1 MPYLSINNARIHYE
15 EMGQG
20 PQSIVFAHS
29 LLCNSTMYQKQ
40 MEHFSSQYRCIAF
53 DFRGQGKSETT
64 EGGYDMD
71 SLTED
76 TQELINQLDAQPCH
90 FVGLSMGGFV
100 GLRLAIRYPQLLRSL
115 TLIDSSMLPEDKK
128 NLPKYNTLMV
138 IAQLLG
144 FKIVLGN
151 VLPIMFSRSFLQD
164 PANQPVIDQWKHFL
178 LDGDKKGILNAIKGV
193 ITRKGLSENEVRK
206 IQVPTLLIVGDKDVA
221 TPVHKSEKM
230 HELISHSAL
239 EVVPDV
245 GHLSSMEKPGEINS
259 LIEQFLVKL
268 RFG

>member
-1 MPYLSINNARIHYE
+1 MPYLSINNARIYYE
-15 EMGQG
+15 EMGEGRQTM
-20 PQSIVFAHS
+20 VFAHS

-64 EGGYDMD
+64 EDGYDMD

-76 TQELINQLDAQPCH
+76 TQELINQLDADPCH
-90 FVGLSMGGFV
+90 FVGLSMGGFI
-100 GLRLAIRYPQLLRSL
+100 GLRLAIRYPHLLRSL

-138 IAQLLG
+138 IAKLLG
-144 FKIVLGN
+144 FKVVLSN

-164 PANQPVIDQWKHFL
+164 PANEPVIEQWKGFL
-178 LDGDKKGILNAIKGV
+178 LNGDKKGILNAIKGV
-193 ITRKGLSENEVRK
+193 INRKGLSEKAVEK
-206 IQVPTLLIVGDKDVA
+206 IHTPTLILVGEEDTA
-221 TPVHKSEKM
+221 TPLHKSEKM
-230 HELISHSAL
+230 NELIPHSTL
-239 EVVPDV
+239 KTIPGV
-245 GHLSSMEKPGEINS
+245 GHLSNLEKPGEVNR

-268 RFG
+268 QYS